1 MHNKRRFRRAAD
13 PPDNSAPSLSFWD
26 NLRYNVLHVLPYY
39 TRGVTTRNRFWVAF
53 WARVHPDPMGVRFFS
68 ALRKKYRSDY
78 LYLLQIAT
86 KSLVVLDPDGIK
98 RVLDHS
104 PDIYAE
110 PRLKHKTMSHF
121 QPGAVTISR
130 GKAWQERR
138 RFNEAVLHSGETLH
152 PYAGH
157 FLAVIRREVAASR
170 AAFRPRLVWEDV
182 ADLFE
187 RITLQ
192 VVFGEGNHDVALTHA
207 LTRMMQESNRVFALR
222 PSRWFD
228 GFHAQLRTYLANP
241 APGSLTAL
249 CRHAPSTDETHVPSQ
264 ITHWVFAMKDTL
276 AENVVYALA
285 LIASHPN
292 VEDRVRQELAHT
304 DLAAP
309 EDVQALT
316 YLEACIQEA
325 MRLWPSIPQIARETV
340 GQDTLD
346 PTVVPPATQ
355 VLILNSFN
363 HRDRER
369 LPSADVFNPERWL
382 GQDTNYTFN
391 HFSNGP
397 QACVGKDLALFIAKA
412 VLASLLSSGRYLL
425 VKPSLR
431 QNAPLAY
438 ALNHFG
444 VVFAKTE
451 NIR

>member
-170 AAFRPRLVWEDV
+170 GGGGPAGGGGGGGGPPARGRGGGGVGGGARSTRPRCRPRSRP
-182 ADLFE
+182 A
-187 RITLQ
+187 
-192 VVFGEGNHDVALTHA
+192 G
-207 LTRMMQESNRVFALR
+207 R
-222 PSRWFD
+222 PSGRVWS
-228 GFHAQLRTYLANP
+228 GRTLPTYSS
-241 APGSLTAL
+241 GSR
-249 CRHAPSTDETHVPSQ
+249 CR
-264 ITHWVFAMKDTL
+264 
-276 AENVVYALA
+276 
-285 LIASHPN
+285 
-292 VEDRVRQELAHT
+292 
-304 DLAAP
+304 
-309 EDVQALT
+309 
-316 YLEACIQEA
+316 
-325 MRLWPSIPQIARETV
+325 
-340 GQDTLD
+340 
-346 PTVVPPATQ
+346 
-355 VLILNSFN
+355 
-363 HRDRER
+363 
-369 LPSADVFNPERWL
+369 
-382 GQDTNYTFN
+382 
-391 HFSNGP
+391 
-397 QACVGKDLALFIAKA
+397 
-412 VLASLLSSGRYLL
+412 LSSARGTTMSR
-425 VKPSLR
+425 
-431 QNAPLAY
+431 
-438 ALNHFG
+438 
-444 VVFAKTE
+444 
-451 NIR
+451 